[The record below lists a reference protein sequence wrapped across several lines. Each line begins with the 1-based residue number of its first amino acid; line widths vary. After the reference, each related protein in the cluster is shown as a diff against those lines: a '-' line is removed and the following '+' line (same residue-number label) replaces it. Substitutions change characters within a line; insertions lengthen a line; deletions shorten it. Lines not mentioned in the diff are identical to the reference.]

1 MSRVTHHSG
10 ERRGGHLQGSDQV
23 LRYTAWL
30 SVFVLP
36 FLVAASL
43 LLYLLPARTEE
54 TFAWTILPAL
64 TAMLLA
70 SAYLGGI
77 WFFLQVV
84 RLRRWHRIK
93 YGFAA
98 VVMFSSLLGIATVV
112 HWDRFHFGHI
122 SFITWAS
129 LYLTTPFLTLAA
141 VLANRRADDGS
152 SEQRDVDIPW
162 PARLVLA
169 LVGLVALVSGLVMFF
184 APALAIEMWAWEVT
198 PLTSRV
204 IGAVLT
210 LPGMVNLWLLRDGR
224 WSAFRWM
231 FQAQLFSLAFITAAL
246 LFAWNDL
253 EWSRPSAPLFVGGI
267 LGSVVLYAA
276 FYAYNETRFRAQGS
290 SQRA

>member
-1 MSRVTHHSG
+1 MSRTAHHRAKRDASL
-10 ERRGGHLQGSDQV
+10 EGSDKV
-23 LRYTAWL
+23 LRYTVWL
-30 SVFVLP
+30 SAFILP
-36 FLVAASL
+36 FLVAASV

-77 WFFLQVV
+77 WFFVQVV

-98 VVMFSSLLGIATVV
+98 VVLFSALLGVATVV
-112 HWDRFHFGHI
+112 HWDRFHFGHV
-122 SFITWAS
+122 SFITWAT
-129 LYLTTPFLTLAA
+129 LYLTTPILTLAA

-152 SEQRDVDIPW
+152 REPRDVDIPW
-162 PARLVLA
+162 PARIVLA
-169 LVGLVALVSGLVMFF
+169 AVGIMALASGLVMFF

-204 IGAVLT
+204 VGAVLT
-210 LPGMVNLWLLRDGR
+210 LPGMVNLWLLGDGR

-231 FQAQLFSLAFITAAL
+231 FQAQLVSLVFIIAAL

-253 EWSRPSAPLFVGGI
+253 DWSRPSAGLFVGGI
-267 LGSVVLYAA
+267 LASFVLYAA